1 MLDRLSVP
9 RRPLDFEDYVDILRR
24 NIRWIVAPVL
34 AGLVISTVVAFVMED
49 TFVST
54 ALIRIVPQQISPELV
69 QNVSAQD
76 VADRINGMA
85 QSILSRNTLTTLI
98 TSHGLYKK
106 EIASEPMEDVINK
119 MRTAIVIRPTAGVAM
134 SGKSL
139 PAMQVSFSYRDKY
152 LAKAVCDDLVSR
164 FMGQS
169 TQDTLDTQLQANQF
183 LSDEFDRAKHDL
195 DVLEQ
200 KLSDYSQKNAG
211 RLPDEMQTNISEMNA
226 LEGRLSSLSEQG
238 NRNTERRMMLETE
251 LRTAKDRLASIRAAS
266 PQLMAHNQKLTD
278 LDHRIEALESSIAS
292 MKDRYTDAYPELQDA
307 RDQLALLK
315 RQREELAKQQPAAPD
330 ANSSDTTENST
341 VSRERLDAQAAI
353 DQIQTQIKANNLEG
367 QQINREIADVNGRLK
382 TYQGRIEQAPA
393 GQKEYAD
400 LVRDRDL
407 AKQRYEELEIKRE
420 KSAVSMDLERR
431 KQGESLE
438 VLDQASLPDNPTAP
452 KRQLI
457 IPIGGVVG
465 LMVGLVLVAVREVK
479 DTSLKNLKDARLYTQ
494 LSILGSVPLLE
505 NDLVVQRR
513 KQIMWVGWATATLA
527 GLAIVAGS
535 IAHYYLN
542 QGVSK

>member
-1 MLDRLSVP
+1 
-9 RRPLDFEDYVDILRR
+9 
-24 NIRWIVAPVL
+24 
-34 AGLVISTVVAFVMED
+34 
-49 TFVST
+49 
-54 ALIRIVPQQISPELV
+54 
-69 QNVSAQD
+69 
-76 VADRINGMA
+76 
-85 QSILSRNTLTTLI
+85 
-98 TSHGLYKK
+98 
-106 EIASEPMEDVINK
+106 
-119 MRTAIVIRPTAGVAM
+119 
-134 SGKSL
+134 
-139 PAMQVSFSYRDKY
+139 
-152 LAKAVCDDLVSR
+152 
-164 FMGQS
+164 
-169 TQDTLDTQLQANQF
+169 
-183 LSDEFDRAKHDL
+183 
-195 DVLEQ
+195 
-200 KLSDYSQKNAG
+200 
-211 RLPDEMQTNISEMNA
+211 MQTNMSEMNA
-226 LEGRLSSLSEQG
+226 LEGRLSSLSEQAS
-238 NRNTERRMMLETE
+238 RNAERRLMLDTD

-266 PQLMAHNQKLTD
+266 PQLIAHNQKLNE
-278 LDHRIEALESSIAS
+278 LDRKIETLENTIAS

-315 RQREELAKQQPAAPD
+315 RQRDDLAKQQPAAPD
-330 ANSSDTTENST
+330 PAAASADTG

-353 DQIQTQIKANNLEG
+353 DNIQTQIKANSLEEK
-367 QQINREIADVNGRLK
+367 QINHEIAEVNGLLK
-382 TYQGRIEQAPA
+382 TYQARIEQVPA
-393 GQKEYAD
+393 GEKEYAD
-400 LVRDRDL
+400 LVRDRDM
-407 AKQRYEELEIKRE
+407 AKQRYEELDIKRE

-465 LMVGLVLVAVREVK
+465 LMIGLVLVAVREVK

-494 LSILGSVPLLE
+494 LSILGSIPLLE

>member
-1 MLDRLSVP
+1 MLERLSVP
-9 RRPLDFEDYVDILRR
+9 RRPLDFEDYVDIVRR
-24 NIRWIVAPVL
+24 NIRWIIAPVL

-106 EIASEPMEDVINK
+106 EQASEPMADVIDK
-119 MRTAIVIRPTAGVAM
+119 MRNAIVIRPTAGVAM

-139 PAMQVSFSYRDKY
+139 PAMQVSFSYRDRY

-164 FMGQS
+164 FMDQS
-169 TQDTLDTQLQANQF
+169 TQDTLGSQLSANQF
-183 LSDEFDRAKHDL
+183 LNDEFQRAKQDL
-195 DVLEQ
+195 DILEQ
-200 KLSDYSQKNAG
+200 KLSDYRQKNAG
-211 RLPDEMQTNISEMNA
+211 HLPDEMQTNISEMNA
-226 LEGRLSSLSEQG
+226 LDGRLSSLSEQAS
-238 NRNTERRMMLETE
+238 RNAERRMMLDTE
-251 LRTAKDRLASIRAAS
+251 LHTAKDRLASIRAAS
-266 PQLMAHNQKLTD
+266 PQLLAHNEKLND
-278 LDHRIEALESSIAS
+278 LDRKIEALENNIAS
-292 MKDRYTDAYPELQDA
+292 MKDRYTDEYPELQAA
-307 RDQLALLK
+307 RDQLALLQK
-315 RQREELAKQQPAAPD
+315 QRDDAAKEKPAKPDPAATD
-330 ANSSDTTENST
+330 SSA

-353 DQIQTQIKANNLEG
+353 DQIQTQIKANNLES
-367 QQINREIADVNGRLK
+367 QQINSEIAAVNTALRG
-382 TYQGRIEQAPA
+382 YQARVEAAPA
-393 GQKEYAD
+393 GEKEYAD
-400 LVRDRDL
+400 LTRDRDL
-407 AKQRYEELEIKRE
+407 AKQRYEELEVKRE

-438 VLDQASLPDNPTAP
+438 VLDQASLPDTPTAP

-465 LMVGLVLVAVREVK
+465 LMLGFVLVAVREVK

-494 LSILGSVPLLE
+494 LSILGSIPLLE

-535 IAHYYLN
+535 VAHYYLN

>member
-1 MLDRLSVP
+1 MLERLSVP
-9 RRPLDFEDYVDILRR
+9 RRALDFEDYVDILRR
-24 NIRWIVAPVL
+24 NLRWIIAPVF

-49 TFVST
+49 TFVSQ
-54 ALIRIVPQQISPELV
+54 ALIRIVPQQISSELV
-69 QNVSAQD
+69 QNVSSQD

-98 TSHGLYKK
+98 TAHGLYKK

-119 MRTAIVIRPTAGVAM
+119 MRTAIVIRPTAGVAL

-139 PAMQVSFSYRDKY
+139 PAMQVAFSYRDKY

-183 LSDEFDRAKHDL
+183 LNDEFDQAKRDL
-195 DVLEQ
+195 EGLEQ
-200 KLSDYSQKNAG
+200 KLSEYRQRNAG
-211 RLPDEMQTNISEMNA
+211 RLPEEMQTNVSEMNA
-226 LEGRLSSLSEQG
+226 MEGRLSSLSEQAS
-238 NRNTERRMMLETE
+238 RNNERRMMLESE
-251 LRTAKDRLASIRAAS
+251 LHIAKDRLASIRATS
-266 PQLMAHNQKLTD
+266 PQLIAHNEKLSE
-278 LDHRIEALESSIAS
+278 LDKKIETLENSIAS
-292 MKDRYTDAYPELQDA
+292 MKDRYTDEYPELQSS
-307 RDQLALLK
+307 RDELALLK
-315 RQREELAKQQPAAPD
+315 KQRDELAKEKPKTD
-330 ANSSDTTENST
+330 ASVLDNSG
-341 VSRERLDAQAAI
+341 VARERLDAQGAI
-353 DQIQTQIKANNLEG
+353 EQLQTQIKANAVEA
-367 QQINREIADVNGRLK
+367 QEINTQMGSVNNMLRV
-382 TYQGRIEQAPA
+382 YQARVEEVPA
-393 GQKEYAD
+393 GEKEYAD
-400 LVRDRDL
+400 LLRDRDL
-407 AKQRYEELEIKRE
+407 AKSRYDDLEIKRE

-438 VLDQASLPDNPTAP
+438 VLDQASLPDTPTAP

-457 IPIGGVVG
+457 IPIGAVMG
-465 LMVGLVLVAVREVK
+465 LMLGLVLVAVREVR

-494 LSILGSVPLLE
+494 LSILGSIPLLE

-527 GLAIVAGS
+527 GLAVVAGS

>member
-1 MLDRLSVP
+1 MLERLSVP
-9 RRPLDFEDYVDILRR
+9 RRALDFEDYVDILRR
-24 NIRWIVAPVL
+24 NIRWIIAPVL

-76 VADRINGMA
+76 IADRINGMA

-106 EIASEPMEDVINK
+106 EIASEPMEDVIDK
-119 MRTAIVIRPTAGVAM
+119 MRTAIVIKPTAGVAM

-183 LSDEFDRAKHDL
+183 LNDEFDRAKHDL
-195 DVLEQ
+195 DVAEE
-200 KLSDYSQKNAG
+200 KLSAYQQKNAG
-211 RLPDEMQTNISEMNA
+211 RLPDELQTNMSEMNA
-226 LEGRLSSLSEQG
+226 LEGRLSSLSEQAS
-238 NRNTERRMMLETE
+238 RSAERRMMLESD

-266 PQLMAHNQKLTD
+266 PQLIAHNQKLNE
-278 LDHRIEALESSIAS
+278 LDRKIETLENTIAS
-292 MKDRYTDAYPELQDA
+292 MKDRYTDEYPELQDA
-307 RDQLALLK
+307 RAELALLK
-315 RQREELAKQQPAAPD
+315 RQRDDLAKQQPAAPD
-330 ANSSDTTENST
+330 PAAASGDAV

-353 DQIQTQIKANNLEG
+353 DQIQTQMKANNLEG
-367 QQINREIADVNGRLK
+367 QQVNHEIAEVNGLLK
-382 TYQGRIEQAPA
+382 TYQARIEQVPA
-393 GQKEYAD
+393 GEKEYAD

-407 AKQRYEELEIKRE
+407 AKQRYEELDIKRE

-465 LMVGLVLVAVREVK
+465 LMIGFVLVAVREVK

-494 LSILGSVPLLE
+494 LSILGSIPLLE

-513 KQIMWVGWATATLA
+513 KQIMWVGWATASLA